1 MLKRIFLAAVVLCFA
16 FSASARA
23 GDLIEVRLQGI
34 NSEGYETLLRQNLE
48 AMPEAEMAEVDS
60 VTGRAFVSV
69 KKGFVLPDSVLT
81 ERIEQAGFKVLGISR
96 SGNAPLSAP
105 QALVRP

>member
-1 MLKRIFLAAVVLCFA
+1 MLKKTFLAAAFLCFA
-16 FSASARA
+16 FAAQAS
-23 GDLIEVRLQGI
+23 DLIEVRLKGI

-60 VTGRAFVSV
+60 VTGRAFISV
-69 KKGFVLPDSVLT
+69 KEGFVLPDSVLT

-105 QALVRP
+105 RALVAP